1 MTIIKD
7 VERIVN
13 EFVLASKPIGYV
25 FIYKI
30 TFLGVTDLF

>member
-30 TFLGVTDLF
+30 TFSAITNLF